1 MVLVDVSVLGLTGKQ
16 AEHALRQCGITLN
29 RNAIPFDP
37 NGAWYTSGIRVGTPA
52 LTTLGMG
59 QTEMRRIAEL
69 IASSLRAARPAIGAN
84 GAVNRASATVDPKAL
99 KVAQD
104 SVHELLSAF
113 PLYPELVF
121 PESLMSPEAT
131 TM

>member
-1 MVLVDVSVLGLTGKQ
+1 
-16 AEHALRQCGITLN
+16 
-29 RNAIPFDP
+29 
-37 NGAWYTSGIRVGTPA
+37 
-52 LTTLGMG
+52 MG

-69 IASSLRAARPAIGAN
+69 IASSLRAAHPAIGAN

-121 PESLMSPEAT
+121 PEPLMSPEAT